1 MQANVG
7 RLTEIA
13 PIATALFSYHAS
25 YAYSRDVVQNDNVL
39 RLFPRVGGLQTN
51 VAYDVSVT
59 PADWYVEY
67 NDRFG
72 NRVRRSTVTS
82 SHRTLE
88 LLVTGT
94 AELLA
99 PPLAPPDVPI
109 GLYRRQRTAAS
120 EYLAESPLVAPSSL
134 AAQAAEATAGAE
146 SVLETVDAA
155 IQWVHRH
162 MRYERGHTGVSTTAA
177 EAIAIGFGVCQD
189 FSHVTLGL
197 LRALGIPARYVSG
210 LLSSQDAETHAWI
223 EFYHLTEGWLPA
235 DPTHMQVTPPP
246 GGLLTFAVGRDYFD
260 VPPVSGSFV
269 SSGGGG
275 LTAVSSNL
283 TILE

>member
-13 PIATALFSYHAS
+13 PIATAFFSYQAS
-25 YAYSRDVVQNDNVL
+25 YAYSQDVVQNDNVL
-39 RLFPRVGGLQTN
+39 RVFPRVGGLQTN
-51 VAYDVSVT
+51 VAYDVSVV
-59 PADWYVEY
+59 PVDWYVEY

-72 NRVRRSTVTS
+72 NRVRRSTVTT
-82 SHRTLE
+82 SHRTLN

-189 FSHVTLGL
+189 FSHVALGL